1 MSKLKALGLV
11 PLVVATLGLFAAV
24 PARADLVVHISRG
37 AQRMTVVR
45 DGQPI
50 HTWVVS
56 TGRSGFGTPSGVF
69 HPQRM
74 ARTWFSKAYYNSPM
88 PYSIFFYSGYAIHG
102 TYAINQLGGPAS
114 HGCVRLYPGNAATL
128 FSLVQREG
136 PGRTTIIIN

>member
-11 PLVVATLGLFAAV
+11 PLAVAMFGLFAAV
-24 PARADLVVHISRG
+24 PARADLVVHISKG

-56 TGRSGFGTPSGVF
+56 TGRSGYGTPSGVF

-88 PYSIFFYSGYAIHG
+88 PYSIFFYGGYAIHG

>member
-1 MSKLKALGLV
+1 MNKLKRLGLA
-11 PLVVATLGLFAAV
+11 PLVATVFGLAAAA
-24 PARADLVVHISRG
+24 PAQADLVVHISKG

-45 DGQPI
+45 GGQPI

-56 TGRSGFGTPSGVF
+56 TGRSGYGTPSGVF

-88 PYSIFFYSGYAIHG
+88 PHSIFFYGGYAIHG

>member
-1 MSKLKALGLV
+1 MNKLKAFCV
-11 PLVVATLGLFAAV
+11 ASCVVAVTGLFAAA
-24 PARADLVVHISRG
+24 PARADLVVQISKG
-37 AQRMTVVR
+37 AQRMTVIR
-45 DGQPI
+45 DGHPI

-56 TGRSGFGTPSGVF
+56 TGRSGYGTPSGVF

-88 PYSIFFYSGYAIHG
+88 PHSIFFYGGYAIHG

-136 PGRTTIIIN
+136 PGRTTIVIN